1 VLFSL
6 GIWYGKLNFLTIIFE
21 ENFIYLKNVIWIYIY
36 QSPARGGLT
45 RAGCGYQHLWGG
57 CGLNLLRG
65 GRGLNLLRV
74 RGGRGIRNSSCG
86 EMSVEPKHMNLISS
100 KLAKHVAVLKLFAS
114 IAL

>member
-1 VLFSL
+1 MLFSL

-65 GRGLNLLRV
+65 GRG
-74 RGGRGIRNSSCG
+74 IRNSSCG